1 MRRLLIVDDHAP
13 FRVVARA
20 MLERGGFLVVGEA
33 ADGPEAVAA
42 VHLQR
47 PDIVLLDV
55 NLPGDDG
62 FTVCQQ
68 LIDAQLG
75 LAVVLTSSRDEA
87 SFRRR
92 LGTSK
97 ARGFISKT
105 DLTAAALVEVL
116 KAAPI

>member
-1 MRRLLIVDDHAP
+1 
-13 FRVVARA
+13 
-20 MLERGGFLVVGEA
+20 MLERGGFQVVGEA
-33 ADGPEAVAA
+33 ADGQEAVEA

-47 PDIVLLDV
+47 PEIVLLDV

-62 FTVCQQ
+62 FTVCQR
-68 LIDAQLG
+68 LIDAQRG
-75 LAVVLTSSRDEA
+75 LVVVLTSSRDVA

-92 LGTSK
+92 LGTSN

-116 KAAPI
+116 GAAPT

>member
-13 FRVVARA
+13 FRLVARV
-20 MLERGGFLVVGEA
+20 MLERSGFQVVGEA
-33 ADGPEAVAA
+33 ANGSEAVAE
-42 VHLQR
+42 VHLKR
-47 PDIVLLDV
+47 PDVVLLDV

-62 FTVCQQ
+62 FSVCQQ

-97 ARGFISKT
+97 ARGFISKSN
-105 DLTAAALVEVL
+105 LTADALVEVL
-116 KAAPI
+116 TAAPT